1 MPIEILQQGLV
12 VWALTLTRTLIAFMV
27 MPILAEPL
35 VPSQLRNGVIMIM
48 SMFLLPLTFPALT
61 ANPITF
67 ENALFILIK
76 EGIIGF
82 TMGYVLS
89 IPFWALR
96 AAGFLIDMQRGAMSA
111 LMFSQQTESMAT
123 PIGNLF
129 SMLLNVLLMTTG
141 GFLLLL
147 NVIFTSYQVWPVESF
162 IPHINPLTIKF
173 ILSQFDSLMYTAI
186 LIAAPIMAI
195 LFLIDIGSGL
205 VGRFLPQLNIFLQ
218 AMPIKSAVAFFLL
231 ILYLNFIADYIKEI
245 FFKMDSSFSML
256 ESLLK

>member
-1 MPIEILQQGLV
+1 MPIEIMQQGLV

-61 ANPITF
+61 VNPLTF
-67 ENALFILIK
+67 EHALFLLIK

-111 LMFSQQTESMAT
+111 MIFSQQTESMAT

-129 SMLLNVLLMTTG
+129 SMLLNVLMMTTG

-147 NVIFTSYQVWPVESF
+147 NVIFTSYQVWPIESF
-162 IPHINPLTIKF
+162 IPNINPLTIKF
-173 ILSQFDSLMYTAI
+173 ILSQFDTLMYTAI

-245 FFKMDSSFSML
+245 FFKLEGNFSML
-256 ESLLK
+256 GALLK